1 MWFIAAP
8 TTAPRDVTF
17 TPDPPHTVNVSWR
30 EPATPNGIVRYYI
43 VEYMLADRS
52 GTKMVLNRVKGLSQ
66 VISNLKESTYYDVT
80 VQAYTIG
87 VGPAASIR
95 VAAHAISKLLFS

>member
-17 TPDPPHTVNVSWR
+17 TIDPPHTVNVSWR
-30 EPATPNGIVRYYI
+30 EPTTPNGIVRYYI

-52 GTKMVLNRVKGLSQ
+52 GTKMVFNRVKGLSQ
-66 VISNLKESTYYDVT
+66 VIGNLKESKYYDVT

-95 VAAHAISKLLFS
+95 VAAHAISKLLCN